1 MKSLNNQ
8 NLFLKFISL
17 LIVVLLISSCDD
29 LLTVEDPGSIE
40 LNDLSSPENEELIL
54 NGVYSEFQYAFDYM
68 TLTASILSDEI
79 YTDHTNID
87 HRELA
92 LFNFDESNVLNS
104 NTYTFLHKARVIA
117 EDAAEQIASFHEN
130 PNNNLNVAE
139 AYAYAGYTNLLI
151 GEHFCESP
159 IDDGPALPSNEIL
172 ERALDMFDQALTIA
186 GNANQASS
194 SERSSQILNLAN
206 LGSAR
211 ASLQMGEFSNA
222 ISFASTVPDDFEAF
236 VYRSSNSSRE
246 SNIMAAQWIT
256 TQPWASVDPRFQNLN
271 DPRVRHISDPVPG
284 LNAQDVYLPYRP
296 YFYQG
301 WDRNNDTQTIDLST
315 GIRFA
320 SGLEARYIEAE
331 ANGPTSETLA
341 FVNER
346 REFGGQGTVSLSGE
360 EIMEELREQRSRDFY
375 MAVQRH
381 GDLRRYLDLYDID
394 LFPSG
399 SYPITDENYGDARCF
414 IIPLSEINGN
424 PNL

>member
-1 MKSLNNQ
+1 MKSLNNK
-8 NLFLKFISL
+8 NLLLKFIPL
-17 LIVVLLISSCDD
+17 LFAVLLISACDN

-40 LNDLSSPENEELIL
+40 LDDLGNPENEELIM

-92 LFNFDESNVLNS
+92 LFNFNNSNALNS

-117 EDAAEQIASFHEN
+117 EDAAERIASFHEN
-130 PNNNLNVAE
+130 SNSNLNVAE
-139 AYAYAGYTNLLI
+139 SYAYAGYSNLLI

-159 IDDGPALPSNEIL
+159 IDGGPALSSNEII
-172 ERALDMFDQALTIA
+172 ERALDMFGQALTIA
-186 GNANQASS
+186 GNAHQEAS

-211 ASLQMGEFSNA
+211 ASLQIGEFSNA
-222 ISFASTVPDDFEAF
+222 INFASSVPDDFEAF

-246 SNIMAAQWIT
+246 SSIMAAQWIT
-256 TQPWASVDPRFQNLN
+256 TQPWASVDTRFQFLD

-301 WDRNNDTQTIDLST
+301 WDRNDDTQTIDLST

-331 ANGPTSETLA
+331 ANGPTGETMS
-341 FVNER
+341 FINER
-346 REFGGQGTVSLSGE
+346 REFGGQESISLEGDE
-360 EIMEELREQRSRDFY
+360 MMDELREQRARDFF

-381 GDLRRYLDLYDID
+381 GDLRRYLNLYEID

-399 SYPITDENYGDARCF
+399 SYPITDENYGNARCF

>member
-1 MKSLNNQ
+1 MKSLNKKFLLVKFVS
-8 NLFLKFISL
+8 LFLIVFIL
-17 LIVVLLISSCDD
+17 SSCSD

-40 LNDLSSPENEELIL
+40 IDDLSNPENEELIL

-87 HRELA
+87 HREFA
-92 LFNFDESNVLNS
+92 LFNFNNNNALNS

-117 EDAAEQIASFHEN
+117 EDAAVRIATFHDN
-130 PNNNLNVAE
+130 SDSNLNVAE
-139 AYAYAGYTNLLI
+139 SYAYAGYANVLI

-159 IDDGPALPSNEIL
+159 IDGGPALSSNEIL
-172 ERALDMFDQALTIA
+172 ERALDMFDQAITIA
-186 GNANQASS
+186 GNAQLAAP
-194 SERSSQILNLAN
+194 SERASQILNLAN

-222 ISFASTVPDDFEAF
+222 INFASTVPDDFEAF

-246 SNIMAAQWIT
+246 SSIMAAQWIT
-256 TQPWASVDPRFQNLN
+256 TQPWASVDIPFQNLN

-284 LNAQDVYLPYRP
+284 LNAQDVFLPYRP
-296 YFYQG
+296 FFYQG
-301 WDRNNDTQTIDLST
+301 WDRDNDAQTIDLST
-315 GIRFA
+315 DIRFA

-331 ANGPTSETLA
+331 ANGPTSETMS
-341 FVNER
+341 FINER
-346 REFGGQGTVSLSGE
+346 RDFGGQGSVSLTGDDM
-360 EIMEELREQRSRDFY
+360 MEELREQRGRDFY

-381 GDLRRYLDLYDID
+381 GDLRRYLNLYNID

-399 SYPITDENYGDARCF
+399 SYPISSDNYGDARCF